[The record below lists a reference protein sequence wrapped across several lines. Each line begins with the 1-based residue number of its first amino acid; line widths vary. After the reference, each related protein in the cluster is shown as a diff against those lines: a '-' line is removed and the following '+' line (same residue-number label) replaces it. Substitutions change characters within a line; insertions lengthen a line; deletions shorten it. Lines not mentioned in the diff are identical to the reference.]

1 VVAALRVTVAEPH
14 HIQVSF
20 RSRLVTSATADR
32 FAANASEWSD
42 DEVTSTT
49 EVDRRGLGLGVGA
62 HAIWGL
68 FPAFWPL
75 LDPAPPLEVLAHR
88 ILWTAVLMAGVLS
101 LLRGWG
107 SLRTLGLR
115 GWLAVAAA
123 AAFITV
129 NWGMFIY
136 GVAIDHV
143 VEIALGYYMSP
154 LVSVLLGV
162 AVLRERL
169 RVTQWVALGVA
180 TTAVVVLSIENGAP
194 PWLGLVL
201 AASFGIY
208 GLLKKTVPLP
218 ATASLTAEGL
228 VLGPFA
234 LAAVVVFGVSG
245 SGTFV
250 GHGALHDVLLV
261 LAGPATAVPLLLY
274 GAAARRIPLATLGT
288 LTYITPT
295 LQFLWG
301 VLVNGEDMP
310 LTRWLGFALVWVAL
324 VIFTIDLLRH
334 TGSRRHRDPV
344 TEVPRLAG

>member
-1 VVAALRVTVAEPH
+1 
-14 HIQVSF
+14 
-20 RSRLVTSATADR
+20 VTSAA
-32 FAANASEWSD
+32 
-42 DEVTSTT
+42 T
-49 EVDRRGLGLGVGA
+49 EVDRRGLCLGVAA
-62 HAIWGL
+62 HVVWGL

-107 SLRTLGLR
+107 ALRTLSLR
-115 GWLAVAAA
+115 GWTTVSAA

-136 GVAIDHV
+136 GVAIDRV

-162 AVLRERL
+162 VVLRERL
-169 RVTQWVALGVA
+169 RVAQWVALGIA
-180 TTAVVVLSIENGAP
+180 TAAVVVLSVENGGP

-201 AASFGIY
+201 ASSFGIY

-234 LAAVVVFGVSG
+234 LAAVVAFGVSG
-245 SGTFV
+245 SGTV
-250 GHGALHDVLLV
+250 LGHGALHDVLLV

-274 GAAARRIPLATLGT
+274 GAAARRIPLTTLGT

-301 VLVNGEDMP
+301 VLVNGEDML
-310 LTRWLGFALVWVAL
+310 LTRWLGFTLVWVAL
-324 VIFTIDLLRH
+324 VIFTVDLLRN
-334 TGSRRHRDPV
+334 TGTRRDPDSV
-344 TEVPRLAG
+344 TGTPRLAG

>member
-1 VVAALRVTVAEPH
+1 M
-14 HIQVSF
+14 
-20 RSRLVTSATADR
+20 
-32 FAANASEWSD
+32 
-42 DEVTSTT
+42 

-62 HAIWGL
+62 HGVWGL

-101 LLRGWG
+101 VLRGWG
-107 SLRTLGLR
+107 ALRALRLR
-115 GWLAVAAA
+115 GSLTVAAA

-162 AVLRERL
+162 VVLRERL
-169 RVTQWVALGVA
+169 RVSQWVALGIA
-180 TTAVVVLSIENGAP
+180 TTAVVVLSVENGAP

-218 ATASLTAEGL
+218 ATASLTAESL

-234 LAAVVVFGVSG
+234 LAAVVVFGMSG
-245 SGTFV
+245 SGTV
-250 GHGALHDVLLV
+250 LGHGALHDVLLV

-274 GAAARRIPLATLGT
+274 GAAARRIPLTTLGT

-310 LTRWLGFALVWVAL
+310 PTRWVGFGLVWVAL
-324 VIFTIDLLRH
+324 ILFTIDLLRH
-334 TGSRRHRDPV
+334 SRSPRVGTSGRPGSTSRV
-344 TEVPRLAG
+344 VPG

>member
-1 VVAALRVTVAEPH
+1 VL
-14 HIQVSF
+14 
-20 RSRLVTSATADR
+20 DR
-32 FAANASEWSD
+32 FAANGSGCSD
-42 DEVTSTT
+42 DGVTSTAV

-62 HAIWGL
+62 HAVWGL

-107 SLRTLGLR
+107 ALRALRLR
-115 GWLAVAAA
+115 GWLTVAAA

-162 AVLRERL
+162 VVLRERL
-169 RVTQWVALGVA
+169 RVAQWAALGIA
-180 TTAVVVLSIENGAP
+180 TTAVVVLSVENGAP

-234 LAAVVVFGVSG
+234 LAAVVWFGVSG
-245 SGTFV
+245 AGTV
-250 GHGALHDVLLV
+250 LGHGALHDVLLV

-274 GAAARRIPLATLGT
+274 GAAARRIPLTTLGT

-301 VLVNGEDMP
+301 VLVNHEDMP
-310 LTRWLGFALVWVAL
+310 LTRWVGFGLVWVAL
-324 VIFTIDLLRH
+324 ILFTVDLLRH
-334 TGSRRHRDPV
+334 SRSPRVGTSGRPRSTSRV
-344 TEVPRLAG
+344 VPG